1 MVGVAINY
9 KDFQFCTKL
18 VRPCTLNK
26 EKGSFAGEVSSKQN
40 HLPRA
45 GRKVEMELVRNELL
59 QYFIDVLHLLRA
71 RLSVCIFLPKVKK
84 LYYAYC
90 DTMEQKGV

>member
-45 GRKVEMELVRNELL
+45 GRKDELL